1 MKDSVLLQKADRYAH
16 AVYKATKRFP
26 RGELFGLTTQ
36 LRRAA
41 LSVVLNIIE
50 GFARHNSKELYQF
63 FRISYASLQES
74 QYLLEF
80 SFREGYLQEAEY
92 KEIKNLGTE
101 VAKMLWASLRTLR
114 QKAS

>member
-1 MKDSVLLQKADRYAH
+1 MKDSTLLQKADQYAH
-16 AVYKATKRFP
+16 AVFKATKPFP
-26 RGELFGLTTQ
+26 KGELFGLTSQ

-41 LSVVLNIIE
+41 LSVPLNIIE
-50 GFARHNSKELYQF
+50 GFARHNTKELYQF

-74 QYLLEF
+74 QYLLKF

-92 KEIKNLGTE
+92 EEIRDLGTE